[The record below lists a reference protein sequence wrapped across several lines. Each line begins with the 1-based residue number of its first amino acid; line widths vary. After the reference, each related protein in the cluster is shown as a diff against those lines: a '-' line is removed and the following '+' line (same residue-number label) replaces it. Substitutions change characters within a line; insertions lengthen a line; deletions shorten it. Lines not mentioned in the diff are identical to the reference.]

1 MVYIENFQIPNE
13 DRRVY
18 PFGLLKDKRLEH
30 IEFAPITIFYGNNGS
45 GKSTILN
52 LIAERLDIRNKT
64 LGNTNE
70 YFNSCVRKCTYTLSE
85 DGIPEDSMMI
95 RSEDIMHYITNIRKR
110 NADIDNVVQGWLKKG
125 VNKSMRGTLQA
136 EQYVKRQF
144 ETLYDGGGNS
154 SFHAVMI
161 NKLTE
166 KIDEESNGET
176 AISYFKDRLFADNLY
191 LLDEPENSMAPA
203 FQQELANYVCL
214 LAYRL
219 NCQFIIASHSPFM
232 LSMQGARIYDLDHSP
247 VLQQEW
253 YELDNMK
260 AYYQLFKRFS
270 KRFEE

>member
-1 MVYIENFQIPNE
+1 MLCRNATLSNAVGY
-13 DRRVY
+13 
-18 PFGLLKDKRLEH
+18 